1 MAASPPPTAAAG
13 DHADG
18 SPRTLPNRVDLRS
31 TSLAIIAVLAVLVVL
46 RWASAVFIPV
56 LVGVMLSY
64 ALSPI
69 VDQLARWRVP
79 RVLSASLL
87 LAALV
92 GGIGFT
98 AYSLAD
104 DANELIE
111 SLPEAAQ
118 KLRQSMRSHARA
130 ASPIDKVQKAAT
142 QIEQV
147 AQETGGAAPS
157 QRGVTKVVIEKPRFN
172 IRDHLWTGTIGLVTL
187 LGQATV
193 VLFLTLFILA
203 SGDTFRRKMVK
214 LAGPTFTQK
223 KITVQALDEITLQI
237 ERYLLVQLATSVLVG
252 IATWLAFLWLGVNH
266 AAVWGVVAGVLN
278 LVPYIG
284 AVAVTGGAALVG
296 FLQFGTLEM
305 ALAIAGVSLVIQ
317 SMEGYLL
324 TPWLTSRASR
334 MSPVVVFVGVL
345 GWGWLWGAWG
355 LILGVPILMAVKAVC
370 DRVEDLRP
378 IGELLGE

>member
-1 MAASPPPTAAAG
+1 MTSTPSPLLSTHDDAATPPPTL
-13 DHADG
+13 HN
-18 SPRTLPNRVDLRS
+18 PVDLRS
-31 TSLAIIAVLAVLVVL
+31 TSLALIAVLATLAVL
-46 RWASAVFIPV
+46 RWASDVFIPV
-56 LVGVMLSY
+56 LIGVMLSY

-79 RVLSASLL
+79 RALSATLL
-87 LAALV
+87 IASLV

-104 DANELIE
+104 DANALIE
-111 SLPEAAQ
+111 SLPDAAQ
-118 KLRQSMRSHARA
+118 KLRQSMRSHARSA
-130 ASPIDKVQKAAT
+130 NPIDKVQKAAA
-142 QIEQV
+142 QIEQ
-147 AQETGGAAPS
+147 AAAETGGAAPS
-157 QRGVTKVVIEKPRFN
+157 MRGVTKVVIEKPRFN
-172 IRDHLWTGTIGLVTL
+172 IRDYLWTGTLGLVTL

-214 LAGPTFTQK
+214 LAGPTFAQK

-237 ERYLLVQLATSVLVG
+237 ERYLLVQVATSVLVG
-252 IATWLAFLWLGVNH
+252 LATWLAFLWLGVNH

-296 FLQFGTLEM
+296 FLQFGTMEM

-317 SMEGYLL
+317 SIEGYLL

-355 LILGVPILMAVKAVC
+355 LILGVPILMAVKSVC
-370 DRVEDLRP
+370 DRIDDLKP
-378 IGELLGE
+378 IGELLGD